1 MDICQGLTISSVSA
15 GCLCNRTLS
24 SSGPGPGPG
33 PRSGPRSVSGQV
45 QQVQGKIPNMEEDL
59 LSSSGQ
65 VQDWFRLLLKFN
77 SLELDYEVR
86 RLVLFLSQ
94 FHPPSKEKLRFNV
107 CGLWIIIFMFSQS
120 FLGQNIFLMNI

>member
-1 MDICQGLTISSVSA
+1 MGLEGDLEVDLEGDSRWDIRVDFKQY
-15 GCLCNRTLS
+15 
-24 SSGPGPGPG
+24 
-33 PRSGPRSVSGQV
+33 
-45 QQVQGKIPNMEEDL
+45 MEGDL

-65 VQDWFRLLLKFN
+65 VHDWFRLLLKFN

-94 FHPPSKEKLRFNV
+94 FLPPSKEKLRFNV